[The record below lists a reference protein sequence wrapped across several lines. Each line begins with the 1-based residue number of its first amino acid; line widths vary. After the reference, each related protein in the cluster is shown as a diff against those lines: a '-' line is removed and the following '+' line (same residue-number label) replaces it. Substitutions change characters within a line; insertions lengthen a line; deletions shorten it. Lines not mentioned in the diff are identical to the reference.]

1 MAELTTGL
9 IDNFP
14 VDGARP
20 SVSVALRITND
31 GDSTE
36 TVTITGYYLNGT
48 IKEVYVLEL
57 VTVNPNEVIIRE
69 YYANLDAFEFVF
81 STSSETV
88 VISVWGKDAEG
99 NLVDAHR
106 VLPAELDSLEP
117 IIVPTGPTGETGATG
132 ATGATGPTG
141 ATGTTGA
148 TGEAGATGATGE
160 TGATG
165 ATGETGATGATGE
178 TGATGAT
185 GETGA
190 TGATGETGA
199 TGATGETGATGAT
212 GETGATGPAGET
224 GATGATGETG
234 ATGATGEIGATGATG
249 ETGATGATGETGA
262 TGATGETGATGA
274 TGETGATGAT
284 GETGATGAT
293 GETGE
298 TGPTG
303 PTGEVVLAFGS
314 LRGSSAEAP
323 GATFTPV
330 PFSIVGP
337 LSDTITVSLSGNE
350 LVVGES
356 GIYQITISINAQ
368 ATTDPDPDDPYLEAI
383 ITVNGS
389 PIFGD
394 TTTFFKIFNRSSST
408 FVVQASLTAGDEVGV
423 SASTDFPILGYI
435 NRSLTV
441 VQLSN

>member
-165 ATGETGATGATGE
+165 ATGATGETGATGVTGETGATGATGE

-212 GETGATGPAGET
+212 GETGATG
-224 GATGATGETG
+224 ATGETG
-234 ATGATGEIGATGATG
+234 A
-249 ETGATGATGETGA
+249 
-262 TGATGETGATGA
+262 
-274 TGETGATGAT
+274 TGATGAT

-337 LSDTITVSLSGNE
+337 LSDTITVSTSGNE

-356 GIYQITISINAQ
+356 GIYQITISINAE
-368 ATTDPDPDDPYLEAI
+368 ATTDPDPDQPYLNAI
-383 ITVNGS
+383 ITVNGG

-394 TTTFFKIFNRSSST
+394 TTTFFKISNRSSST
-408 FVVQASLTAGDEVGV
+408 FVVQAALAAGDEVGV
-423 SASTDFPILGYI
+423 SIITDSLALGYM
-435 NRSLTV
+435 NRSLTI